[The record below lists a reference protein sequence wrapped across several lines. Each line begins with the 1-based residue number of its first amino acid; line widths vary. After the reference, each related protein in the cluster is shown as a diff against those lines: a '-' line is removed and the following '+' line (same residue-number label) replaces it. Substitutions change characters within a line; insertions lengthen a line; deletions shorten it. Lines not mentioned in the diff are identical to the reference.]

1 MNLIVLPS
9 VDSTNNYLQ
18 QLLNDGMAVEGTMVV
33 GLEQTNGRGQR
44 GNVWESAPGLG
55 LYVSLLLEPVNWT
68 VDKQFV
74 LNKAIA
80 VGIARYLETKTTAD
94 IRIKWPNDL
103 MADGGKISG
112 VLIENNI
119 RGSLISSI
127 IVGIGIN
134 LNHPLF
140 PNHYETPPVS
150 LFRLTGV
157 KYDAENEAKELFR
170 FVWLSYKQLM
180 AGEQDWVEAEYAH
193 RLYKRGEKAAFS
205 QGEEIFFGVLQGVDD
220 AGKALIRVNEV
231 DEVYAHPSVRF
242 YSPARS

>member
-1 MNLIVLPS
+1 MNLIVLTS

-18 QLLNDGMAVEGTMVV
+18 QLLGDGMAGEGTMVV

-44 GNVWESAPGLG
+44 GKVWESAPGLG
-55 LYVSLLLEPVNWT
+55 LYVSLLLEPANWT
-68 VDKQFV
+68 VDKQFI

-80 VGIARYLETKTTAD
+80 VGIARYLETKTDAD
-94 IRIKWPNDL
+94 IRIKWPNDVL
-103 MADGGKISG
+103 ADGSKIAG

-119 RGSLISSI
+119 RGHLLSSV

-134 LNHPLF
+134 LNHPVF

-150 LFRLTGV
+150 LFRLTGD
-157 KYDAENEAKELFR
+157 KYDAENEAKELYR
-170 FVWLSYKQLM
+170 FVWLSYRQLM
-180 AGEQDWVEAEYAH
+180 AGEKDWVEAEYFH

-205 QGEEIFFGVLQGVDD
+205 RGEEIFFGVLQGVDD
-220 AGKALIRVNEV
+220 TGQAIIRVENT
-231 DEVYAHPSVRF
+231 DEVYAHPAARF